1 MLRAGVTPKEVAVF
15 LLADPKQVLA
25 KARVLEEQGVC
36 NFSLTTSGRSLDRR
50 TFAEIVKLVFLL
62 HAEVCL
68 RILRLFGFLAPEGA
82 KTLKGARLHRY
93 HHGLETSLFFSKDML
108 LVASL
113 TASGPLR
120 QPFSFKTLGVDSV
133 PLNILRSIRRTP
145 LAQAPSLPRGNSC
158 NVCRFTALCRTGRS
172 SWEARIEVF
181 RYVANGLM
189 VEDTLPWL
197 AGGRWRSCYGHR
209 GGLIVAR

>member
-36 NFSLTTSGRSLDRR
+36 NFSLTTSGCSLDRR

-82 KTLKGARLHRY
+82 KTLKGAHLHRY

-120 QPFSFKTLGVDSV
+120 QLFSFKTLGVDSV
-133 PLNILRSIRRTP
+133 PLNILRSIP
-145 LAQAPSLPRGNSC
+145 GHHLPRLRLSQEEILATFAVLRLCAGREGALGRHES
-158 NVCRFTALCRTGRS
+158 RFCG
-172 SWEARIEVF
+172 
-181 RYVANGLM
+181 
-189 VEDTLPWL
+189 TLPMVLWWRIPYRGWQGVDGDL
-197 AGGRWRSCYGHR
+197 AMVTGED
-209 GGLIVAR
+209 